1 MINGSI
7 SATLNISGQSLN
19 SLVARSAPGGLAQD
33 VNLPAGLAGTLTT
46 RTSDAEGVAT
56 VAEGHGL
63 TGGDKI
69 DVYWAGG
76 LRYGVTVDSVTS
88 TTITFGTGGA
98 GAGDNLPAQGT
109 AIVVAAQVTI
119 DEAFD
124 GDDLA
129 MIAAGATLVGSGTAA
144 RAHLTFL
151 DAGGATLHA
160 VELAGGEAW
169 SWASGTGAANPLT
182 GNPVASIR
190 VTAGTAAETRLQI
203 AGIYQST

>member
-7 SATLNISGQSLN
+7 SATLNIGGQSLN

-46 RTSDAEGVAT
+46 RTDDTHGVLT
-56 VAEGHGL
+56 VSAGHGVE
-63 TGGDKI
+63 GGDKI
-69 DVYWAGG
+69 DIYWAGG

-88 TTITFGTGGA
+88 TTITFGTAGA
-98 GAGDNLPAQGT
+98 GAGDNLPAQDT
-109 AIVVAAQVTI
+109 AIVVAVQVTI

-124 GDDLA
+124 GDDLE
-129 MIAAGATLVGSGTAA
+129 MIAAGATLVAGGSAG

-169 SWASGTGAANPLT
+169 SWAAGTGAANPLT
-182 GNPVASIR
+182 GNPVASIKA
-190 VTAGTAAETRLQI
+190 TAGTAAATRLQI